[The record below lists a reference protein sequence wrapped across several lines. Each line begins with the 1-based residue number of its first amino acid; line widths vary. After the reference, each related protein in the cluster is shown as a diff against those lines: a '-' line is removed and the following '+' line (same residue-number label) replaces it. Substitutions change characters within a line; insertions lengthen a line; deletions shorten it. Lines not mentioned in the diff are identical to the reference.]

1 VGLFLTAGYYPNSV
15 TKMVGLI
22 LFDLKF
28 QDLCID
34 QTANDR

>member
-1 VGLFLTAGYYPNSV
+1 MGLFPTAGYHPNSV
-15 TKMVGLI
+15 IKMVGLI